1 MTRATPGPHTRA
13 VLFDLDGT
21 LIDTAPEFIHIGL
34 QLRAAAG
41 LAPMSGDII
50 RQSVS
55 GGAIGMVQ
63 TALELSATDPQF
75 ETWRQQFLTLYG
87 AELGQYSAPYPG
99 LVELIAELHGAGVSW
114 GVVTNKLE
122 RFAAP
127 LMKRMPFDPPAG
139 AVITPDH
146 VAQPKPDPEA
156 ILLACKH
163 LGASPKHSLF
173 IGDHLRDIE
182 AGKSAGC
189 YTIAAAYGYLAAEE
203 SASLW
208 GADAVALS
216 SKHLADLIRGQLF

>member
-1 MTRATPGPHTRA
+1 MTRATPRPHTRA

-55 GGAIGMVQ
+55 GGAISMVQ

-75 ETWRQQFLTLYG
+75 ETWRQQFLTLYE

-127 LMKRMPFDPPAG
+127 LMNRMPFDPPAG

-156 ILLACKH
+156 ILLAGKH

>member
-1 MTRATPGPHTRA
+1 VTRATPGPHTQA

-55 GGAIGMVQ
+55 GGAISMVQ

-75 ETWRQQFLTLYG
+75 ETWRQQFLTLYE

-99 LVELIAELHGAGVSW
+99 LVELIAELHGAGVSC

-127 LMKRMPFDPPAG
+127 LMNRMPFDPPAG

-216 SKHLADLIRGQLF
+216 SEHLADLIRGQLF

>member
-1 MTRATPGPHTRA
+1 

-75 ETWRQQFLTLYG
+75 ETWRQQFLTLYE